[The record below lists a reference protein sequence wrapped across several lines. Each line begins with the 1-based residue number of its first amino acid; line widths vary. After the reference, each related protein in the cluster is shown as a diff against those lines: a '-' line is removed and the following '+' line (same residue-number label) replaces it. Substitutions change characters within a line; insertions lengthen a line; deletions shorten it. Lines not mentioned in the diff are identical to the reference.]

1 MADELDNIQPEM
13 NRDTT
18 PHLDVS
24 KEPQTMSM
32 KHREKG
38 DAIDA
43 PARLDKD
50 RDAPKGDE
58 EAGNKTSLL
67 WGD

>member
-1 MADELDNIQPEM
+1 MNEDDVQPDM

-32 KHREKG
+32 QNEEEG
-38 DAIDA
+38 D
-43 PARLDKD
+43 ARLDRK

-58 EAGNKTSLL
+58 EAGNKTSFL
-67 WGD
+67 WNE

>member
-1 MADELDNIQPEM
+1 MTDDLKDIQPKM
-13 NRDTT
+13 DRDTT

-32 KHREKG
+32 QHQKKG
-38 DAIDA
+38 DAIEA
-43 PARLDKD
+43 PARLDKEEN
-50 RDAPKGDE
+50 PPTGDE

-67 WGD
+67 WND